1 MGQGHIV
8 VVSAVEWLGQKEHKF
23 EGNME
28 YKQVP
33 DQDSVYRQ
41 IHFKNQRS
49 EHDGGHTSTFNTSTS
64 GGRLISELKAS
75 LVTSSRKARATK
87 RNPVTKPKQNIQTLN
102 SVSLKYPKSPYY
114 LNCRFT

>member
-1 MGQGHIV
+1 MGQGDIA

-23 EGNME
+23 KGN
-28 YKQVP
+28 KQVP
-33 DQDSVYRQ
+33 DQDRLYRQ
-41 IHFKNQRS
+41 IHFKNQRR
-49 EHDGGHTSTFNTSTS
+49 EHNRDTQAPFNTNIS

-75 LVTSSRKARATK
+75 LVTSFRTARATE